1 MDAPDI
7 SVVLIIDRLR
17 DRAGAAVHSV
27 LAQDSDKR
35 IEVILVD
42 CAAGRMD
49 PLPASADPRVKVVA
63 GSVGLTF
70 GRLRAEA
77 VRVAGA
83 PLVAFLEEHC
93 MARPGWLEA
102 LVRAHRH
109 GWKAIG
115 PEIRNGNPQS
125 WVSRALA
132 QAFWRSWLHPAVSG
146 EIDLL
151 PGHNSAYDRELLLTL
166 GSELDDLMQVD
177 LVLQRRLQQM
187 GHRLYLEAEASVE
200 HLNETTL
207 GAAFGSYFH
216 WNRLFGA
223 ARAAQPDWPAS
234 RRVVWA
240 LASPLVPWIRL
251 ARWIR
256 EVATGHRRRF
266 LMSLGLVPMLLLLHS
281 VAALGHALGLLCGAG
296 GSHRAFLEQELN
308 LAQRAGPSR
317 AAVHA

>member
-7 SVVLIIDRLR
+7 SVVLIIDGLR
-17 DRAGAAVHSV
+17 DRAGAALHSV
-27 LAQDSDKR
+27 LAQDSDGR
-35 IEVILVD
+35 VEVVLVD

-49 PLPASADPRVKVVA
+49 PLPASADPRVTVLA

-70 GRLRAEA
+70 GRLRADA
-77 VRVAGA
+77 VRAAGA

-93 MARPGWLEA
+93 TACPGWLQA
-102 LVRAHRH
+102 IVRAHGQ

-125 WVSRALA
+125 QVSRVLA
-132 QAFWRSWLHPAVSG
+132 QAFWRPWLQPAVSG
-146 EIDLL
+146 EADLL
-151 PGHNSAYDRELLLTL
+151 PGHNTAYDRELLLSL

-177 LVLQRRLQQM
+177 LILQRRLQQL
-187 GHRLYLEAEASVE
+187 GQRLYLEAGAGVE
-200 HLNETTL
+200 HLNESTL

-234 RRVVWA
+234 RRLAWA
-240 LASPLVPWIRL
+240 LASPLVPWVRV

-256 EVATGHRRRF
+256 ESAAGHRKQF
-266 LMSLGLVPMLLLLHS
+266 LRSLGLVPMLLVFHS
-281 VAALGHALGLLCGAG
+281 VAAVGHAMGLLWGAG

-308 LAQRAGPSR
+308 LTQRAGPSR
-317 AAVHA
+317 TAVRA